1 MDENSG
7 VITAHKVGDAIITAT
22 ATDGSEISA
31 STTIHVTPLKVSNI
45 DIEKEIKLLR
55 TTTATLAATITPELA
70 DDKTLSWASEDE
82 SIATVTQEGV
92 VKGVNVGTTNITATA
107 MDGSGV
113 SATCKVTV
121 NPVTINLSTNTVNL
135 QRALSMLSRLQPF
148 FQRTTNIRMWFGQ
161 HLVME

>member
-1 MDENSG
+1 M
-7 VITAHKVGDAIITAT
+7 
-22 ATDGSEISA
+22 
-31 STTIHVTPLKVSNI
+31 
-45 DIEKEIKLLR
+45 LR
-55 TTTATLAATITPELA
+55 TNTRNIEANVLPTNASS
-70 DDKTLSWASEDE
+70 KTLSWSSDDNN
-82 SIATVTQEGV
+82 IATVTQTGV

-107 MDGSGV
+107 TDGSGV

-121 NPVTINLSTNTVNL
+121 NPVTINLSTKTVNL

>member
-1 MDENSG
+1 MPFFYSG
-7 VITAHKVGDAIITAT
+7 VNTTPENERVKAL
-22 ATDGSEISA
+22 SEACLDRSYFFE
-31 STTIHVTPLKVSNI
+31 NFRI

-82 SIATVTQEGV
+82 SIAIVTQEGV

-107 MDGSGV
+107 KDGSGV

-121 NPVTINLSTNTVNL
+121 NPVTINLSTNTINL
-135 QRALSMLSRLQPF
+135 QKGSEYVEQTATVLPENYEHKDVVW
-148 FQRTTNIRMWFGQ
+148 TTSGNG
-161 HLVME
+161 VASVDKD